1 MIYSK
6 NYNNTLVIN
15 LIGGPC
21 SGKSTVAAELFARLK
36 KMGVHCELVSEYIK
50 ERIYEDN
57 KTITTNQI
65 PIFGMEHY
73 SLTNKI
79 GKVDCIIHDGSLI
92 NNTSSLYNPEYNP
105 EFDTLIISE
114 YKKFNNLDFFIK
126 RGNIEFEDY
135 GRIHNFKQSKELDK
149 RIKDTY
155 DLYKLEYIEVE
166 SKDAVDKM
174 IPIILKKL
182 ESIKSGEQ

>member
-1 MIYSK
+1 MDYS
-6 NYNNTLVIN
+6 NTLVIN

-50 ERIYEDN
+50 ERIYEEN
-57 KTITTNQI
+57 KTMPGNQI

-73 SLTNKI
+73 SIVNKV
-79 GKVDCIIHDGSLI
+79 GKVDCCVHDGSFI
-92 NNTSSLYNPEYNP
+92 NNIIYKQGENP
-105 EFDTLIISE
+105 EFDTLVISE
-114 YKKFNNLDFFIK
+114 YKKFVNLDFFIK

-135 GRIHNFKQSKELDK
+135 GRIHNLKQSKELDK
-149 RIKDTY
+149 IIRETY
-155 DLYKLEYIEVE
+155 NKYNLEYIEVE
-166 SKDAVDKM
+166 SRDAVDKM